1 MRQVFHLNTCL
12 HRLLLNGFVAL
23 LNLPCCFLTQQLR
36 LLTDS
41 FKVDFF
47 RHKFH
52 IAFNFRGGQ
61 HMHLAG
67 CRLEEVPTGTELHCT
82 LLDAF
87 LGLNLG
93 IVVIA
98 DAAEEPVTREIVVS
112 AIQELN
118 LADIRPN
125 PFQPR
130 TEFDEEALSELA
142 ASIKAIGIVQPI
154 TVRAVEEGKYE
165 IIAGERRFRASKLAG
180 LSTIPAY
187 IRKTEDDSLLEL
199 ALIENIQREDLNAI
213 EVAISYQRLIDECNL
228 TQDGLSERV
237 GKKRA
242 TIANYLRL
250 LKLPAQIQLAVRD
263 KKISMGHARAILG
276 VEDPD
281 TQLMIFEQILEYDFS
296 VRKVEEIVR
305 ELVHPQV
312 EEPAEAP
319 VVEDKPKKSNE
330 IGDYIELQK
339 HLSRRFDTKVELK
352 RNESGKGKIIIGFK
366 SDAELEKIIEL
377 LDKIE

>member
-1 MRQVFHLNTCL
+1 MAKKNVLGRGL
-12 HRLLLNGFVAL
+12 GAL
-23 LNLPCCFLTQQLR
+23 
-36 LLTDS
+36 
-41 FKVDFF
+41 
-47 RHKFH
+47 
-52 IAFNFRGGQ
+52 
-61 HMHLAG
+61 
-67 CRLEEVPTGTELHCT
+67 
-82 LLDAF
+82 
-87 LGLNLG
+87 
-93 IVVIA
+93 IA
-98 DAAEEPVTREIVVS
+98 DAAEEPLARELVVS

-118 LADIRPN
+118 LTDIRPN

-130 TEFDEEALSELA
+130 TEFDEEALNELA
-142 ASIKAIGIVQPI
+142 ASIKSIGIVQPI

-165 IIAGERRFRASKLAG
+165 IVAGERRFRASKLAG
-180 LSTIPAY
+180 LTSIPAY

-213 EVAISYQRLIDECNL
+213 EVAISYQRLIDECSL
-228 TQDGLSERV
+228 TQDQLSERV

-276 VEDPD
+276 IDDPD
-281 TQLMIFEQILEYDFS
+281 TQLMIFEQMLKYDFS

-305 ELVHPQV
+305 EMVNPKPEV
-312 EEPAEAP
+312 PEIPEETPEKPA
-319 VVEDKPKKSNE
+319 KSNE
-330 IGDYIELQK
+330 IGDYIELQQ
-339 HLSRRFDTKVELK
+339 HLSRRFNTKVELK
-352 RNESGKGKIIIGFK
+352 RNENGKGKIVIGFK

>member
-1 MRQVFHLNTCL
+1 MAKKNVLGRGL
-12 HRLLLNGFVAL
+12 GAL
-23 LNLPCCFLTQQLR
+23 
-36 LLTDS
+36 
-41 FKVDFF
+41 
-47 RHKFH
+47 
-52 IAFNFRGGQ
+52 
-61 HMHLAG
+61 
-67 CRLEEVPTGTELHCT
+67 
-82 LLDAF
+82 
-87 LGLNLG
+87 
-93 IVVIA
+93 IA

-352 RNESGKGKIIIGFK
+352 RNESGKGQIIIGFK

>member
-1 MRQVFHLNTCL
+1 MAKKNVLGRGL
-12 HRLLLNGFVAL
+12 GAL
-23 LNLPCCFLTQQLR
+23 
-36 LLTDS
+36 
-41 FKVDFF
+41 
-47 RHKFH
+47 
-52 IAFNFRGGQ
+52 
-61 HMHLAG
+61 
-67 CRLEEVPTGTELHCT
+67 
-82 LLDAF
+82 
-87 LGLNLG
+87 
-93 IVVIA
+93 IA
-98 DAAEEPVTREIVVS
+98 DAAEEPLAREVVVS

-118 LADIRPN
+118 LTDIRPN

-142 ASIKAIGIVQPI
+142 ASIKSIGIVQPI

-165 IIAGERRFRASKLAG
+165 IVAGERRFRASKLAG
-180 LSTIPAY
+180 LTSIPAY

-213 EVAISYQRLIDECNL
+213 EVAISYQRLIDECSL
-228 TQDGLSERV
+228 TQDQLSERV

-276 VEDPD
+276 IDDPD
-281 TQLMIFEQILEYDFS
+281 TQLMIFEQILKYDFS

-305 ELVHPQV
+305 EMVNPKPEV
-312 EEPAEAP
+312 PEIPEETPEKPA
-319 VVEDKPKKSNE
+319 KSNE
-330 IGDYIELQK
+330 IGDYIELQQ
-339 HLSRRFDTKVELK
+339 HLSRRFNTKVELK
-352 RNESGKGKIIIGFK
+352 RNENGKGKIVIGFK